1 MNPRLAHRLYCLLY
15 TSSYAKL
22 PRQYKALLINLQLNI
37 VLTQS
42 FPHVVSGLEIFH
54 TVYILTQFIDIEIPV
69 MFIFFLGCLLY
80 TSQRSQTRQCLPNGD
95 PADPKQTG
103 QLIFRGQL
111 LPRLPGPLDQV
122 VLELFKHLVAGTALF
137 YRNDF

>member
-1 MNPRLAHRLYCLLY
+1 MDFSPSKLQRDIVIGYDSREHLANVQHFNYIFHRDPPFSCSEAFFQKSEAAPAAVPAEAAVPL
-15 TSSYAKL
+15 SYAKL

-69 MFIFFLGCLLY
+69 MFIFFLG
-80 TSQRSQTRQCLPNGD
+80 
-95 PADPKQTG
+95 K
-103 QLIFRGQL
+103 
-111 LPRLPGPLDQV
+111 RL
-122 VLELFKHLVAGTALF
+122 H
-137 YRNDF
+137 